1 MDAYI
6 IMCVHVSVVCVC
18 VDAYIYVRVDAC
30 MCECVDAYMCARVSV
45 NAFVRGGDAYVCVV
59 WVLICACI
67 SPLSAHTNLGIYSV
81 HVFHLVGGFACF
93 SVGGK
98 PLRSFLA
105 VPQA

>member
-1 MDAYI
+1 MDGCIHVCVYVDYV
-6 IMCVHVSVVCVC
+6 MCVCGCIHNYVCACERGVC
-18 VDAYIYVRVDAC
+18 VDAYICVRVD
-30 MCECVDAYMCARVSV
+30 
-45 NAFVRGGDAYVCVV
+45 AFVRGGDAYVCVV

-67 SPLSAHTNLGIYSV
+67 SPLSTHTNLGIYSV

-105 VPQA
+105 VPQV

>member
-6 IMCVHVSVVCVC
+6 IMCVHVSVVCGC
-18 VDAYIYVRVDAC
+18 VDAYICVRADAC
-30 MCECVDAYMCARVSV
+30 MCECGCIHVCTCECV

-59 WVLICACI
+59 WVLICACN

-81 HVFHLVGGFACF
+81 HVFHLVGSFACF

-98 PLRSFLA
+98 PLWSFLA